1 MPFARYTVFGDGG
14 EPVGTEEFRAAPGP
28 MGWRYFSEVETKE
41 PSYHRETLD
50 LAVHADWRI
59 ANCGSAAPTSSC
71 CRRAPV
77 PPC

>member
-1 MPFARYTVFGDGG
+1 MPFGRYTVFRDGG

-41 PSYHRETLD
+41 PRTTRRRSTSRCTPIGGS
-50 LAVHADWRI
+50 RS
-59 ANCGSAAPTSSC
+59 CGSAAPTSSC